1 MVELSYKTKGKYDM
15 MSKYKQLYEDI
26 KKQIEEG
33 KLQANQELPTE
44 YELMEVYGYS
54 KDTIR
59 KALSLLELDGYI
71 QKMRGRNSIVMEHGR
86 TKNNY
91 LSEIKTSDE
100 LNRDEHLDITTQ
112 LDNLY
117 IIQGEQEIMD
127 IFKVDDSVDFYRVGR
142 SRIIAGE
149 KIEFELSYF
158 DRRVVPYLNKEIAE
172 KSIYQYLEN
181 QLGLKI
187 THSRREIS
195 FRYATQEEKDNMDL
209 GKFNMV
215 AVVTSL
221 TYLSNG
227 QLFQYGTISYRPDKF
242 TFVTMAKR

>member
-1 MVELSYKTKGKYDM
+1 
-15 MSKYKQLYEDI
+15 
-26 KKQIEEG
+26 
-33 KLQANQELPTE
+33 
-44 YELMEVYGYS
+44 
-54 KDTIR
+54 
-59 KALSLLELDGYI
+59 
-71 QKMRGRNSIVMEHGR
+71 
-86 TKNNY
+86 
-91 LSEIKTSDE
+91 
-100 LNRDEHLDITTQ
+100 
-112 LDNLY
+112 
-117 IIQGEQEIMD
+117 MD

-142 SRIIAGE
+142 SRVIGGE
-149 KIEFELSYF
+149 RIEFELSYF

-172 KSIYQYLEN
+172 NSIYQYLEN

-209 GKFNMV
+209 GNFNMV

>member
-1 MVELSYKTKGKYDM
+1 
-15 MSKYKQLYEDI
+15 MSKYKEVYQNI
-26 KKQIEEG
+26 KNKIDSGEL
-33 KLQANQELPTE
+33 KANQELPSE
-44 YELMEVYGYS
+44 NELMTQYGFS

-71 QKMRGRNSIVMEHGR
+71 QKMRGRNSIVLEHGR

-91 LSEIKTSDE
+91 LAEIKTSGE
-100 LNRDEHLDITTQ
+100 LNRDANHTIETQ
-112 LDNLY
+112 LTSLY
-117 IIQGEQEIMD
+117 IVQGEQVLMD
-127 IFKVDDSVDFYRVGR
+127 TFKVDDSVDFYRVSR
-142 SRIIAGE
+142 SRKIDGE
-149 KIEFELSYF
+149 RLEYELSYF

-172 KSIYQYLEN
+172 TSIYQYLEEEL
-181 QLGLKI
+181 QLKI

-195 FRYATQEEKDNMDL
+195 FRYATNEEKEHMDL
-209 GKFNMV
+209 GDYDMV

-227 QLFQYGTISYRPDKF
+227 QVFQYGTITYRPDKF

>member
-1 MVELSYKTKGKYDM
+1 
-15 MSKYKQLYEDI
+15 MSKYKEVYQNI
-26 KKQIEEG
+26 KNKIDSGEL
-33 KLQANQELPTE
+33 KANQELPSE
-44 YELMEVYGYS
+44 NELMTQYGFS

-71 QKMRGRNSIVMEHGR
+71 QKMRGRNSIVLEHGR

-91 LSEIKTSDE
+91 LAEIKTSGE
-100 LNRDEHLDITTQ
+100 LNRDANHTIETQ
-112 LDNLY
+112 LTSLY
-117 IIQGEQEIMD
+117 IVQGEQVLMD
-127 IFKVDDSVDFYRVGR
+127 TFKVDDSVDFYRVSR
-142 SRIIAGE
+142 SRKIDGE
-149 KIEFELSYF
+149 RLEYELSYF

-172 KSIYQYLEN
+172 TSIYQYLEEE
-181 QLGLKI
+181 LHLKI

-195 FRYATQEEKDNMDL
+195 FRYATNEEKEHMDL
-209 GKFNMV
+209 GDYDMV

-227 QLFQYGTISYRPDKF
+227 QVFQYGTITYRPDKF